1 MTKKIFMIAAIA
13 SVVIVRDGKRKVIS
27 ASSGDYFTEEEIA
40 SVNGSLPGA
49 LRRPLNESTA
59 AQIAEE
65 SEDAGEPAPAKTAPK
80 GKAKAETAA
89 QKKKREAAEAKA
101 AADAADEG
109 DEDEDEDEDED
120 I

>member
-1 MTKKIFMIAAIA
+1 MTKMTFMIAAIA
-13 SVVIVRDGKRKVIS
+13 SVVIVRDGKRKVVS
-27 ASSGDYFTEEEIA
+27 AGSGDKFTEEEIA
-40 SVNGSLPGA
+40 SINTSLPGA
-49 LRRPLNESTA
+49 LRRPVNESTA

-65 SEDAGEPAPAKTAPK
+65 DEGEPAPAKTTSK

-101 AADAADEG
+101 AAAEEG
-109 DEDEDEDEDED
+109 DDEDEDED